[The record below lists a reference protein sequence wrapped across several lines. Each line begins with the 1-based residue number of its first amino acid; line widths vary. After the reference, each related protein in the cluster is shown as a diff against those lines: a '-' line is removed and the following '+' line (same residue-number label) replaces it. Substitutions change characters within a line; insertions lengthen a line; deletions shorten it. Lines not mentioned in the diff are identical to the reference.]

1 MTQFMIYDIKVA
13 VLIAVFY
20 LFYRLLLAKESFHAM
35 NRVVLLLTALMS
47 FVLPLCVITIH
58 VASQTTPMGR
68 VLVEELTPIA
78 VEAETFDFASIIGW
92 LFVAVM
98 ILRLIYVAI
107 SWWKLQRFIASCEQH
122 SRDDGVTI
130 AVTDRVDL
138 SPFSWMHTIVLPRSD
153 YEHGSQSIIVHELGH
168 IRRRHSWDVLLMEII
183 CSVQWFNPAVW
194 MIRQDLRAI
203 HEFEADADVIE
214 KGFNAHEYLD
224 MLVTKAAGQGA
235 YSMANG
241 ISNSTL
247 KKRIQMM
254 MKQKSFRWRRAKVL
268 YVIPVI
274 ALSLACTSKTEME
287 NPEGSVKTD
296 DVSLIAFGPDGNDG
310 ALFIMNGMEVGKDDV
325 LALDPKYIESLTVL
339 KDTVATKIYGEKGK
353 NGVVLITTRPNPEA
367 TELVVKAVDAEMPE
381 FPGGTDKVGMWI
393 SQHVKYPAEAIAK
406 GISGSVN
413 VNFVVDTDGSIVNV
427 KVADSVHELL
437 DAEAVRLVSSMP
449 KWKPG
454 KKDGKPVRVWYQIPV
469 NFKLQ

>member
-1 MTQFMIYDIKVA
+1 MTQFLYYDIKVA

-20 LFYRLLLAKESFHAM
+20 LFYRLLLAKESFHTM
-35 NRVVLLLTALMS
+35 NRVVLLATALMS
-47 FVLPLCVITIH
+47 FALPLCVITIH

-138 SPFSWMHTIVLPRSD
+138 SPFSWMQTIVLPRSD
-153 YEHGSQSIIVHELGH
+153 YEHGCQSIIVHELGH

-183 CSVQWFNPAVW
+183 CSVQWFNPVVW

-247 KKRIQMM
+247 KKRIKMM
-254 MKQKSFRWRRAKVL
+254 MKKKSLRWRRAKVL

-454 KKDGKPVRVWYQIPV
+454 RKDGKPVRVWYQIPV